1 MRWLVRS
8 LPPTSRRRMAG
19 WRGRPWRMGVT
30 VVWEW
35 PESMR
40 RMASAGMEG
49 GGGAPVGGG
58 GVRKVAWMSL

>member
-1 MRWLVRS
+1 
-8 LPPTSRRRMAG
+8 MAG

-49 GGGAPVGGG
+49 GRGAPVGGG